1 MRFNYDDSRSLTKS
15 KVVDTLMNILVAVFS
30 FRLSHQWQTNAMLV
44 TIVFHT
50 FTIFANQKSSKSFWT
65 PFGSYVFFS
74 MSVFVFYVS
83 FGIIPNQASVEVV
96 MRHVSVIIALLMAV
110 RYNIQ
115 MTTFF
120 AAVAGCIFTLATRWF
135 LCSFLEFPP
144 LSAFLGAKIDADL
157 FVRWSFMCCF
167 SFFILCIPTVY
178 LRHCTQR
185 PPSPPLSP
193 VLFSLFDGVARI
205 IVIAGGGTG

>member
-1 MRFNYDDSRSLTKS
+1 MRFNYDDRRSLTKS
-15 KVVDTLMNILVAVFS
+15 KVVDVLTNILVAALS
-30 FRLSHQWQTNAMLV
+30 FRLFDQWQTNAVLV
-44 TIVFHT
+44 TTVFHT
-50 FTIFANQKSSKSFWT
+50 FTVFANQKSNDSFWT
-65 PFGSYVFFS
+65 TFGSYVFFS

-115 MTTFF
+115 MTTFL
-120 AAVAGCIFTLATRWF
+120 ASVIGCVFTLATRRF

-167 SFFILCIPTVY
+167 CFFVFCIPTVY
-178 LRHCTQR
+178 LRHCTKR

-193 VLFSLFDGVARI
+193 VLFSLFDGLARI
-205 IVIAGGGTG
+205 IIIAGGGSG